1 MVAAVV
7 VWATPPAHLVG
18 LGDMS
23 NPEKE
28 IERASEADYLL
39 SHPLMKEAFDTIEE
53 TYTDAWKNS
62 RHDATSERER
72 VYLALNL
79 LATVR
84 GHLESVVAGGVMAQ
98 RDINEVTGKKSILNF
113 R

>member
-1 MVAAVV
+1 MGLPA
-7 VWATPPAHLVG
+7 WETPQIHQAGHG
-18 LGDMS
+18 KMS
-23 NPEKE
+23 NPEKD

-39 SHPLMKEAFDTIEE
+39 THPLLKEAFDVIEE

-62 RHDATSERER
+62 RHDATTERER

-98 RDINEVTGKKSILNF
+98 RDINEVTGKKSFLNF
-113 R
+113 